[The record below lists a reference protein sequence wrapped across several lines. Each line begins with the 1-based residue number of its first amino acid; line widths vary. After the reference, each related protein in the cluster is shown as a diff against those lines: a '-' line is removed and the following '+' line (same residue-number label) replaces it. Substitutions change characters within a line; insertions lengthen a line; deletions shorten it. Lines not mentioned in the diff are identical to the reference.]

1 MRDFHGFK
9 VSEDFVIGVKYKGNN
24 LSINMQEVM
33 AYRLKGH
40 PFTTSDKFYTG
51 QTCADILGV
60 GYGQMKS
67 VRSDEKWQEAR
78 EEFKSANSL
87 DDEQVAKLS
96 GFSSQGAA
104 NGNSK
109 VKGGVL
115 TKGDA
120 QALGLRIAAALNP
133 EETGF
138 LLAENKGIRGS
149 YFTRGIEAFV
159 VCAKRNLF
167 AHKKNEA
174 ARIAE
179 GQRLEK
185 EARFEELK
193 GEAIDTLN
201 ALGVSEPTDEQI
213 EIMVAKLD
221 V

>member
-33 AYRLKGH
+33 AYRIKGH
-40 PFTTSDKFYTG
+40 PFTTSDKSYTG

-87 DDEQVAKLS
+87 TDEQVSKLS
-96 GFSSQGAA
+96 GFSSQVA

-109 VKGGVL
+109 VKVGAL

-120 QALGLRIAAALNP
+120 QALGLRIASALNP

-138 LLAENKGIRGS
+138 LLAESKGVRGS

-159 VCAKRNLF
+159 VSAKRNLF

-179 GQRLEK
+179 EQRLEK

-193 GEAIDTLN
+193 GDAIETLK